1 MNERLFGETPTAM
14 AMVAIRRRDPTFSL
28 PDFMT
33 DVQEDVRPVLL
44 AYLGGDLKTL
54 SELCADEVVQRAR
67 AERKAFDAL
76 GVTQESKVR
85 AGAFC
90 IHPLFVSVFSPR
102 LWRLEKVRAVCGRG
116 GSAGPS
122 REKSCRCFAKST

>member
-85 AGAFC
+85 GGAFC
-90 IHPLFVSVFSPR
+90 SSFVRVRFVPPR
-102 LWRLEKVRAVCGRG
+102 LLRLERVELCADEVQRVRAERKVVD
-116 GSAGPS
+116 AH
-122 REKSCRCFAKST
+122 EN